1 MTDRPAVDNDST
13 ANPYDPPQNN
23 SPAKSPDKQPRKA
36 AMIFIFVTLLIDIL
50 GIGIVIPVLP
60 DLIKELVAGNLA
72 SPAAIA
78 SRASLWGGIIGS
90 SYALTQFFFAP
101 IVGALSDRF
110 GRRPILLL
118 SMLGLGVD
126 YLVQYSAPT
135 LAWLFAGRIFAGIMG
150 ASFTTANAYIADIS
164 TDETRARN
172 FGLLGVAFGVGFALG
187 PAIGG
192 LLGAYSLRLPFLVA
206 ACLSLLNALYGYFV
220 LPESLASENRS
231 EFTAS
236 KLNPFASLLKMRAY
250 PVVAGLAVAIFF
262 ISLAQRG
269 LENVWVYFT
278 SYRYG
283 WDELTNGMAL
293 GLVGIMAI
301 IVQGGMVRPVIK
313 RFGERKT
320 VLYGISTAVITF
332 MGYSFAT
339 QGWMIYCVIIF
350 GAIGGVAGPAI
361 QSIVAKSVGPSE
373 QGQMQG
379 AISSLRSVTSIFAP
393 LIFTSGLFSYFTSEK
408 APITLPGIPFF
419 VGSLLNMIALV
430 VIYRVFKKIP
440 EPAAAE

>member
-1 MTDRPAVDNDST
+1 
-13 ANPYDPPQNN
+13 
-23 SPAKSPDKQPRKA
+23 
-36 AMIFIFVTLLIDIL
+36 MIFIFVTLLIDIL

-60 DLIKELVAGNLA
+60 ELIKELVGGDLTD
-72 SPAAIA
+72 PAAIA

-118 SMLGLGVD
+118 SMFGLGVD

-135 LAWLFAGRIFAGIMG
+135 LAWLFAGRVFAGIMG

-164 TDETRARN
+164 TDDTRARN

-192 LLGAYSLRLPFLVA
+192 LLGAQSLRLPFLVA
-206 ACLSLLNALYGYFV
+206 ACLSLLNAVYGVFV
-220 LPESLASENRS
+220 LPESLAPENRS
-231 EFTAS
+231 PFTLS
-236 KLNPFASLLKMRAY
+236 KMNPFASLLKMRAY

-301 IVQGGMVRPVIK
+301 IVQGGMVRPVIR
-313 RFGERKT
+313 RFGERKA

-332 MGYSFAT
+332 MGYAFAT
-339 QGWMIYCVIIF
+339 QGWMIYCVVVF

-379 AISSLRSVTSIFAP
+379 AITSLRSVTSIFAP
-393 LIFTSGLFSYFTSEK
+393 LIFTSGLFSYFTSDK
-408 APITLPGIPFF
+408 APVILPGIPFF
-419 VGSLLNMIALV
+419 VGSLLNMVALI
-430 VIYRVFKKIP
+430 VIYRVFRRVP
-440 EPAAAE
+440 EETPVD